1 MVMGAETLQN
11 LSDEINSTWAENSE
25 LYFGS

>member
-1 MVMGAETLQN
+1 MAMGAETLQN
-11 LSDEINSTWAENSE
+11 PSDETNSTWAEISE